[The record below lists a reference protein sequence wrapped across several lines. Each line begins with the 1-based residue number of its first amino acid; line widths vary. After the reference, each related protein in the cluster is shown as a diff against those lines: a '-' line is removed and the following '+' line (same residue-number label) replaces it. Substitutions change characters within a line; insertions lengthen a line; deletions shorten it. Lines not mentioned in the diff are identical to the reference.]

1 MGLLG
6 DLIKT
11 VSDVMTS
18 GRRQNGTPSREAGL
32 ERRAAAGINADGQFL
47 IFFAGGCD
55 AR

>member
-18 GRRQNGTPSREAGL
+18 GRRQGEAPSWADAGRL
-32 ERRAAAGINADGQFL
+32 RQRYGW
-47 IFFAGGCD
+47 
-55 AR
+55 R